1 MNLKTKID
9 RVLMIEILLVL
20 LITNYMFV
28 TVICNDN
35 FVLKYSRDG
44 ILAFLLITVL
54 KNKKQNIIWNK
65 KVIII
70 NIMLFTIMF
79 MFAIFKTG
87 PAQVGLV
94 TFRRYFFPLAFLY
107 LLTKVNLKIQF
118 QRIFRF
124 LVVFFS
130 LLSFA
135 GIFQAVILGDS
146 FLKEIGYPVVY
157 SNYYQREM
165 LYNSYYF
172 GGLGIQR
179 VVATFS
185 SSNSCALALGMTL
198 IFLLVNN
205 ECVCVKKKKIR
216 YLIIMA
222 AFVLTYS
229 RSNFLALFM
238 VILCWGF
245 KYIPYK
251 RQIYMSI
258 SILGVA
264 IILIG
269 IYQGQNGIFYKLLMW
284 IQSSISFTDS
294 SAAGRSGIWRE
305 ALLQVLKSPFGI
317 GLGHVGSIAA
327 NAGVSNLVFSCENSY
342 LTIALDTGWMG
353 LVGYVSFM
361 LYLFRYL
368 WINSKKYKKVNDIRG
383 YKVCISA
390 AMVIF
395 YLMVVMF
402 FSNHIQNMEIMC
414 LAYLYVAMA
423 LSYVSNEKQVMNCY
437 IANGR

>member
-1 MNLKTKID
+1 MNQKIKID
-9 RVLMIEILLVL
+9 RILVIEILLVL

-28 TVICNDN
+28 TVMCNDN

-54 KNKKQNIIWNK
+54 KNKKKNVIWGK
-65 KVIII
+65 RGIII
-70 NIMLFTIMF
+70 SIMLFAVMF
-79 MFAIFKTG
+79 MIAIFKTSRG
-87 PAQVGLV
+87 QVGLV

-107 LLTKVNLKIQF
+107 VLTKVNLKIHF
-118 QRIFRF
+118 QRIFKF
-124 LVVFFS
+124 FAVFFP

-135 GIFQAVILGDS
+135 GIFQAIILGDS
-146 FLKEIGYPVVY
+146 FLKKIGYPVVY
-157 SNYYQREM
+157 SYYYQREM

-205 ECVCVKKKKIR
+205 EYVCVKNKKIS
-216 YLIIMA
+216 YLIITV
-222 AFVLTYS
+222 AFILTYS
-229 RSNFLALFM
+229 RSNFLALFI

-251 RQIYMSI
+251 KQIYMLI
-258 SILGVA
+258 GILGIAV
-264 IILIG
+264 IIIG
-269 IYQGQNGIFYKLLMW
+269 IYQGQSGIFYKLLMW
-284 IQSSISFTDS
+284 VQSSINFTDS
-294 SAAGRSGIWRE
+294 SAAGRSGIWEE
-305 ALLQVLKSPFGI
+305 ALLQVLESPFGI

-327 NAGVSNLVFSCENSY
+327 NAGVSDLVFSCENSY

-353 LVGYVSFM
+353 LVGYIGFM
-361 LYLFRYL
+361 LCLFRYL
-368 WINSKKYKKVNDIRG
+368 WISSKRYKKVNDIRG
-383 YKVCISA
+383 YKVCQSA
-390 AMVIF
+390 AMIIF

-414 LAYLYVAMA
+414 LAYLYIAMA
-423 LSYVSNEKQVMNCY
+423 LSY
-437 IANGR
+437 ANNKGQDMIYV